1 MSAAITLWEAFAEVS
16 DPRNASGRR
25 HPLQAMLTLASV
37 AILGGAKSL
46 TAIAQFG
53 RDRGEEFRR
62 ALGFTRD
69 YTPCCAT
76 FHYLFRRL
84 DLVSFDR
91 AILRWLNGRCQSDLH
106 TVSIDGKTARGTQGY
121 ELPGLHLLA
130 AYAHEAQAVMAQ
142 IPVDAKT
149 NEHKAA
155 LQLLKLIPLEG
166 VVVTGDAMFCQ
177 RELSRKIS
185 QRKGD
190 WLWTVKDNQ
199 PDLRASIATAFDDS
213 DFSPLGESGLDGRT
227 ADGANDRQRAR
238 SD

>member
-1 MSAAITLWEAFAEVS
+1 LSAEITLWEAFAEVP
-16 DPRNASGRR
+16 DPRDASGRR

-53 RDRGEEFRR
+53 RDRGEEFQR

-69 YTPCCAT
+69 NTPCCAT

-84 DLVSFDR
+84 DLASFER
-91 AILRWLNGRCQSDLH
+91 AIRRWLDGRCRSGVH
-106 TVSIDGKTARGTQGY
+106 TISMDGKTARGTQGY
-121 ELPGLHLLA
+121 EVPGLHLLA
-130 AYAHEAQAVMAQ
+130 AYAHEAKAVMAQ

-166 VVVTGDAMFCQ
+166 VLVTGDAMFCQ
-177 RELSRKIS
+177 RDLSRKIS
-185 QRKGD
+185 ERKGD

-199 PDLRASIATAFDDS
+199 PDLRASIASAFDDA
-213 DFSPLGESGLDGRT
+213 DFSPLGEGGRGGRT
-227 ADGANDRQRAR
+227 ADGSNHR
-238 SD
+238 